1 MNSLKLIF
9 ILLVTT
15 PWVSSEKTIQ
25 FITIQ
30 EQTALHKVTLQNP
43 SFQRLS
49 NHWYEV
55 KEIEGEKVIF
65 IPCDYQNTEF
75 IIENTDGEEKF
86 TEVTGQDGWEN
97 TLEDIVPIDN
107 KTTKVTVTRPD
118 DAQITFIVTEISTYL
133 SNWTWKEK
141 DYEGSMVEYSI
152 NMVPEEFKDQ
162 FKVVEEP
169 PCM

>member
-1 MNSLKLIF
+1 MNSLKLLL

-15 PWVSSEKTIQ
+15 PWVSSEKTIK
-25 FITIQ
+25 FITNQ
-30 EQTALHKVTLQNP
+30 EPTALHEVALQNP
-43 SFQRLS
+43 DFQRLS

-55 KEIEGEKVIF
+55 KEIEGEAVIF

-75 IIENTDGEEKF
+75 IIEDTNGENKF

-97 TLEDIVPIDN
+97 TLEEIVAIDD

-118 DAQITFIVTEISTYL
+118 DVQITFIVTEISSYL
-133 SNWTWKEK
+133 SNWTWEEK
-141 DYEGSMVEYSI
+141 DYDGSVVEYSI
-152 NMVPEEFKDQ
+152 NMVPEEFKDK